1 MIHSPLHPPL
11 EFHGK
16 TRDPTFT
23 KMDFISP
30 WEEIVNVRGKNSCF
44 ETFKIQNYYKT
55 NVTIL
60 RDNYINQDEL
70 PQADEA

>member
-1 MIHSPLHPPL
+1 MGRNCQCKG
-11 EFHGK
+11 E
-16 TRDPTFT
+16 
-23 KMDFISP
+23 
-30 WEEIVNVRGKNSCF
+30 KNSCF

-60 RDNYINQDEL
+60 RDNYIDQDEL